1 MASNRREYPL
11 GWPLGI
17 WDVTR
22 IGESITSSR
31 RGSDRP
37 HKGVD
42 LFAKA
47 GTPVVAPVAGVVL
60 RVVDGRDSQLR
71 SQVRAG
77 LFIDLLDGE
86 GRIHRFLHLGSVAV
100 KKDQRVRQGQ
110 TLGTIAKA
118 GTSGVNRARPHLHY
132 EIRHGD
138 YEMARAD
145 YGAPED
151 PLPTLL
157 RARGMRFDDG

>member
-1 MASNRREYPL
+1 MAVDRGEAPP
-11 GWPLGI
+11 GWPI
-17 WDVTR
+17 RRWDVTR
-22 IGESITSSR
+22 IGESLTASR
-31 RGSDRP
+31 RGSYRP

-47 GTPVVAPVAGVVL
+47 GTSVVAPVDGVVL
-60 RVVDGRDSQLR
+60 RVVDGRQSSLR

-77 LFIDLLDGE
+77 LFVDLLDTE
-86 GRIHRFLHLGSVAV
+86 GRIHRFLHLGSVSV

-110 TLGTIAKA
+110 PLGTVAEA
-118 GTSGVNRARPHLHY
+118 GTSGVNTARPHLHY

-138 YEMARAD
+138 YAMERAD

-151 PLPTLL
+151 PLPALI
-157 RARGMRFDDG
+157 RGRLE